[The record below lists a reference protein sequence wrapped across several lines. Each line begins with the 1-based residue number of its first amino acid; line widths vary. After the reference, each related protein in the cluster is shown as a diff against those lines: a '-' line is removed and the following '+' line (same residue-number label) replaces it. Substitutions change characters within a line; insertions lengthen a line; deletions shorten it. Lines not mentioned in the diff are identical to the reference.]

1 MRVTKGH
8 SGNRRAHHSLKAARL
23 SVCSN
28 CGAKHERHKV
38 CLECGFY
45 KGKEVLEIKSKKALV
60 TKAEGEKVEEK
71 AVEKT
76 KTEKKSKDSK

>member
-8 SGNRRAHHSLKAARL
+8 SGNRRAHHTLKAARL

-60 TKAEGEKVEEK
+60 TKAEEEKVEKK
-71 AVEKT
+71 AIEVT
-76 KTEKKSKDSK
+76 KKSEEKKEDK